1 MLMVI
6 GTCIGLM
13 VGILVTLYILRRDTI
28 GNLVIADDADE
39 GSYMFLEI
47 SQTDIERLRIQSIIK
62 LRVVDKGKVPHK

>member
-1 MLMVI
+1 MLLAI
-6 GTCIGLM
+6 GICIGFVLG
-13 VGILVTLYILRRDTI
+13 VLVTLYVLRRDTI

-47 SQTDIERLRIQSIIK
+47 SKADIEGLRVQPIVK